1 MHLNSLVRV
10 NPSLYVVTTADCLF
24 SKLRL
29 FSKTHCVYI
38 KLKNAPPQ
46 SVVSNAFSGIW
57 DLGSGVIKT
66 REYPN
71 HCVTGRGHKRPMPNP
86 NLKAV
91 CPYSKKPDAKHSSS
105 HIYATPVT
113 SSARVLQES
122 GVHFISILSI

>member
-38 KLKNAPPQ
+38 KLKNAPSQ

-66 REYPN
+66 PGYPN
-71 HCVTGRGHKRPMPNP
+71 HCVTGRGHKRPMPN
-86 NLKAV
+86 L
-91 CPYSKKPDAKHSSS
+91 
-105 HIYATPVT
+105 I
-113 SSARVLQES
+113 
-122 GVHFISILSI
+122 